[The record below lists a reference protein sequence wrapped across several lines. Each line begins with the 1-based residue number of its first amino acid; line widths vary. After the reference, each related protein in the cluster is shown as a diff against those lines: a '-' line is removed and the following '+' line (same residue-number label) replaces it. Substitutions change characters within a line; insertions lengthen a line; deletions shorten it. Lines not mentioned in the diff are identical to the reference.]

1 MIQLFIKRS
10 LVLAMFLSLF
20 VACSSEITPVQA
32 ENSNTDTNAQTD
44 AVADVIQLEDGN
56 FLVEGDMIFTAEQ
69 LVSSNVLKKD
79 NSQSAILDLS
89 VPAWEKNAVI
99 EYYFAP
105 VNNGKINSKV
115 LTTMNTSAKREFARA
130 LKDLS
135 NGVAISFKE
144 VSTPSEQTVW
154 IYTYLG
160 EITMWPSGASG
171 CATVGNIGK
180 NSTNFVP
187 TRNKIQL
194 SVSNGGLSYTVFM
207 HEMSHIL
214 GFVHEH
220 QRPYREQYVII
231 KPENAGDLTNYGVPA
246 SYNTLNTSFDMASIM
261 LYRLE
266 TVADEAAYDWVGV
279 LPLQSK
285 ADQSARKTLFGSEPS
300 DPNNYYIQHASGKY
314 LCRSTTGTNASLLLN
329 TTKSSLCIW
338 DITTGTLNLGQTSQY
353 SGIVLDKNNATTIR
367 STETT
372 YQGFGIY
379 LSHNSADNT
388 VGLSVQGGGIQY
400 ASKWIPIKGVD
411 TGDYVKL
418 WNPLGNCL
426 VVRYNEVTVNNRPCS
441 EKDVLARITHME
453 TTALGSQYLWNLIP
467 TWNTKVPY

>member
-1 MIQLFIKRS
+1 MKQLFIKRS

-79 NSQSAILDLS
+79 NSQSAVFDPS
-89 VPAWEKNAVI
+89 YTAWGNNAVI
-99 EYYFAP
+99 EYYFVPA
-105 VNNGKINSKV
+105 
-115 LTTMNTSAKREFARA
+115 NTSNGNVAMPAAAKRTFARA
-130 LKDLS
+130 LRDLS
-135 NGVAISFKE
+135 NGVAVSFKE
-144 VSTPSEQTVW
+144 VSTPSNYTVR
-154 IYTYLG
+154 IYTYPSFIPGYG
-160 EITMWPSGASG
+160 EATGV
-171 CATVGNIGK
+171 ATVGK
-180 NSTNFVP
+180 RTSP
-187 TRNKIQL
+187 TLRFAGIY
-194 SVSNGGLSYTVFM
+194 GGLFYTTFA
-207 HEMSHIL
+207 HEMSHVL
-214 GFVHEH
+214 GFMHEQ
-220 QRPYREQYVII
+220 QRPGRDGFVRFEGIDASTLENNINYYII
-231 KPENAGDLTNYGVPA
+231 DDAD
-246 SYNTLNTSFDMASIM
+246 TLNTSFDMASIM
-261 LYRLE
+261 LYNNAIPL
-266 TVADEAAYDWVGV
+266 DSQAAYKWIGF

-300 DPNNYYIQHASGKY
+300 NPNNYYIQHASGKY
-314 LCRSTTGTNASLLLN
+314 LCRSTTGANASLLLN

-338 DITTGTLNLGQTSQY
+338 DITTGTLNLGQTSQN
-353 SGIVLDKNNATTIR
+353 SGIVLDNRFATTIR

-372 YQGFGIY
+372 SQGFGIY

-400 ASKWIPIKGVD
+400 ASKWIPITSVD

-426 VVRYNEVTVNNRPCS
+426 VVRINEVTVNNRPCS

-453 TTALGSQYLWNLIP
+453 TALGSQYLWNLIP

>member
-32 ENSNTDTNAQTD
+32 EKSNTDTNAQTD

-69 LVSSNVLKKD
+69 LVSSNVLKKE
-79 NSQSAILDLS
+79 NAQSAILDLS
-89 VPAWEKNAVI
+89 YTAWGNNAVI
-99 EYYFAP
+99 EYYFVPA
-105 VNNGKINSKV
+105 
-115 LTTMNTSAKREFARA
+115 NTSNGNVAMPAAAKRTFARV
-130 LKDLS
+130 LRDLS
-135 NGVAISFKE
+135 NGVAVSFKE
-144 VSTPSEQTVW
+144 VSTPSNYTVR
-154 IYTYLG
+154 IYTYPSFIPSYG
-160 EITMWPSGASG
+160 EAFGV
-171 CATVGNIGK
+171 ATVGK
-180 NSTNFVP
+180 RTSP
-187 TRNKIQL
+187 TLRFAG
-194 SVSNGGLSYTVFM
+194 VWGGLFYTSFA

-261 LYRLE
+261 LYNNAIPL
-266 TVADEAAYDWVGV
+266 DSQAAYKWIGF
-279 LPLQSK
+279 LPLQSTS
-285 ADQSARKTLFGSEPS
+285 DQSARKVLFGSEPS
-300 DPNNYYIQHASGKY
+300 VPSNYYIQNAGGKY

-338 DITTGTLNLGQTSQY
+338 DITTGTLNLGQTSQN
-353 SGIVLDKNNATTIR
+353 SGIVLDNRFATTIR

-372 YQGFGIY
+372 SQGFGIY

-400 ASKWIPIKGVD
+400 ASKWIPIKSVD

-441 EKDVLARITHME
+441 EKDVLARITFME
-453 TTALGSQYLWNLIP
+453 TTALGSQYL
-467 TWNTKVPY
+467 

>member
-1 MIQLFIKRS
+1 MRF
-10 LVLAMFLSLF
+10 
-20 VACSSEITPVQA
+20 SEDDFSTCT
-32 ENSNTDTNAQTD
+32 S
-44 AVADVIQLEDGN
+44 
-56 FLVEGDMIFTAEQ
+56 
-69 LVSSNVLKKD
+69 
-79 NSQSAILDLS
+79 
-89 VPAWEKNAVI
+89 
-99 EYYFAP
+99 
-105 VNNGKINSKV
+105 V
-115 LTTMNTSAKREFARA
+115 LTYRTF
-130 LKDLS
+130 
-135 NGVAISFKE
+135 F
-144 VSTPSEQTVW
+144 
-154 IYTYLG
+154 
-160 EITMWPSGASG
+160 
-171 CATVGNIGK
+171 
-180 NSTNFVP
+180 
-187 TRNKIQL
+187 
-194 SVSNGGLSYTVFM
+194 
-207 HEMSHIL
+207 HEMTHVL
-214 GFVHEH
+214 GFIHEH
-220 QRPYREQYVII
+220 QRNDRGRHVTLSVFGSDFDKET
-231 KPENAGDLTNYGVPA
+231 G
-246 SYNTLNTSFDMASIM
+246 NTLDTPFDMASIM
-261 LYRLE
+261 MYDLPYVQVKQGKE
-266 TVADEAAYDWVGV
+266 EVYDWMGG
-279 LPLQSK
+279 LPLPSPY
-285 ADQSARKTLFGSEPS
+285 DGLARKRVYGFESETQNLYS
-300 DPNNYYIQHASGKY
+300 IRHISGKY

-441 EKDVLARITHME
+441 EKDVLARITFME